1 MTYDSQQSSNRPT
14 WPRALGCSVTSAG
27 LAKERKLM
35 PGTGKVLRVLVVDD
49 DRDGADTL
57 GLLVEE
63 LGNQVHVTYGGTSA
77 LDVATVFRPDLMLID
92 LAMPDMD
99 GCHLVGQFR
108 QIPAFA
114 KTRIVAVT
122 GHANEGHKTLAMKA
136 GFDKVLFKPVALK
149 EIKAVL
155 ASVVQGGALA
165 VQSPQPAKKRASSQ
179 AERRLP
185 ISEARRIRKDRKSG
199 ILTQAESEAAV
210 CEGIIRFQE
219 DYLGGGAEQIRVHFI
234 KDLLVIRILGALTVA
249 ERQLVKS
256 LSPEKGRDL
265 IKQTREQLL
274 ELARPMLESMVHEVV
289 GVKVLSMHHDI
300 STVTGEEVVL
310 FSLTEAPRFF

>member
-1 MTYDSQQSSNRPT
+1 
-14 WPRALGCSVTSAG
+14 
-27 LAKERKLM
+27 M
-35 PGTGKVLRVLVVDD
+35 PKTGRTLRVLVVDD
-49 DRDGADTL
+49 DRDAADTL
-57 GLLVEE
+57 GLVVEE

-99 GCHLVGQFR
+99 GCRLVMQFR
-108 QIPAFA
+108 QIPSFA
-114 KTRIVAVT
+114 QTQIVAIT
-122 GHANEGHKTLAMKA
+122 GHADQGHKTLAMKA
-136 GFDKVLFKPVALK
+136 GFDKVLFKPVPLT
-149 EIKAVL
+149 EIRAVL
-155 ASVVQGGALA
+155 ASVVPVVVLA
-165 VQSPQPAKKRASSQ
+165 GQSPQLANKRASHR

-185 ISEARRIRKDRKSG
+185 INEARRIRKERESR
-199 ILTQAESEAAV
+199 ILTQAESEAAI

-219 DYLGGGAEQIRVHFI
+219 DYLGWAAEQIRVHLI
-234 KDLLVIRILGALTVA
+234 KDLLVVRLQGVLTVA

-300 STVTGEEVVL
+300 STVTGEEVVI
-310 FSLTEAPRFF
+310 FSLTEAPRISVKLQPSEVGFGSGSGGR

>member
-1 MTYDSQQSSNRPT
+1 
-14 WPRALGCSVTSAG
+14 
-27 LAKERKLM
+27 M
-35 PGTGKVLRVLVVDD
+35 PGTGKKTLRVLVVDD

-57 GLLVEE
+57 GMVVEE
-63 LGNQVHVTYGGTSA
+63 LGHHVHVTYGGTSA
-77 LDVATVFRPDLMLID
+77 LDVATVFRPELMLID

-99 GCHLVGQFR
+99 GCRLVTQFR

-114 KTRIVAVT
+114 QTQIVAIT
-122 GHANEGHKTLAMKA
+122 GHADAGHKTLAMKA
-136 GFDKVLFKPVALK
+136 GFDKVLFKPVALT
-149 EIKAVL
+149 EIRAVL
-155 ASVVQGGALA
+155 ASVVPVVALA
-165 VQSPQPAKKRASSQ
+165 VQSPQRANKRVSPRTEQ
-179 AERRLP
+179 RLP
-185 ISEARRIRKDRKSG
+185 INEARRIRKDRKSG

-210 CEGIIRFQE
+210 CEGIIHFQE
-219 DYLGGGAEQIRVHFI
+219 DYLGWGAEQIRVHLI
-234 KDLLVIRILGALTVA
+234 KDLLVVRILGALTVA

-300 STVTGEEVVL
+300 STVTGEEVIL
-310 FSLTEAPRFF
+310 FSLTEAPQFV

>member
-1 MTYDSQQSSNRPT
+1 
-14 WPRALGCSVTSAG
+14 
-27 LAKERKLM
+27 
-35 PGTGKVLRVLVVDD
+35 
-49 DRDGADTL
+49 
-57 GLLVEE
+57 
-63 LGNQVHVTYGGTSA
+63 
-77 LDVATVFRPDLMLID
+77 
-92 LAMPDMD
+92 
-99 GCHLVGQFR
+99 
-108 QIPAFA
+108 
-114 KTRIVAVT
+114 
-122 GHANEGHKTLAMKA
+122 MKA

-155 ASVVQGGALA
+155 GSVVQGGALA
-165 VQSPQPAKKRASSQ
+165 GQSPQPAKRRASSQ
-179 AERRLP
+179 TEQRLP

-210 CEGIIRFQE
+210 CEGIVRFQE
-219 DYLGGGAEQIRVHFI
+219 EYFGGGAEQIRVHFI

-249 ERQLVKS
+249 ERQLVKAV
-256 LSPEKGRDL
+256 SPEKGRDL

-310 FSLTEAPRFF
+310 FSLTEAPHFSNLLT

>member
-1 MTYDSQQSSNRPT
+1 
-14 WPRALGCSVTSAG
+14 
-27 LAKERKLM
+27 M
-35 PGTGKVLRVLVVDD
+35 PKTGRTLRVLVVDD
-49 DRDGADTL
+49 DRDAADTL
-57 GLLVEE
+57 GLVIEE

-99 GCHLVGQFR
+99 GCRLVMRFR

-114 KTRIVAVT
+114 QTQIVAIT
-122 GHANEGHKTLAMKA
+122 GHTDEGHKSLAMKA
-136 GFDKVLFKPVALK
+136 GFDNVLFKPVALT
-149 EIKAVL
+149 EIRAVV
-155 ASVVQGGALA
+155 ASVVPVVALA
-165 VQSPQPAKKRASSQ
+165 GQSPQLAKKRASPR

-185 ISEARRIRKDRKSG
+185 INEARRIRKERESKVLS
-199 ILTQAESEAAV
+199 QAEGEAAV

-219 DYLGGGAEQIRVHFI
+219 DYLGWGAEQIRVHLI
-234 KDLLVIRILGALTVA
+234 KDLLVVRLLGVLTVA

-265 IKQTREQLL
+265 IKQTRDQLL

-300 STVTGEEVVL
+300 STVTGEEVVI
-310 FSLTEAPRFF
+310 FSLAEAPRLL

>member
-1 MTYDSQQSSNRPT
+1 MTTETVRT
-14 WPRALGCSVTSAG
+14 H
-27 LAKERKLM
+27 LACY
-35 PGTGKVLRVLVVDD
+35 
-49 DRDGADTL
+49 
-57 GLLVEE
+57 VEE

-99 GCHLVGQFR
+99 GCRLVTQFR

-114 KTRIVAVT
+114 QTKIVAIT
-122 GHANEGHKTLAMKA
+122 GHADQGHKTLALKA
-136 GFDKVLFKPVALK
+136 GFDKVLFKPVALT
-149 EIKAVL
+149 EIRAVL
-155 ASVVQGGALA
+155 ASVVHVVALA
-165 VQSPQPAKKRASSQ
+165 GQSPQLANKRASPR

-185 ISEARRIRKDRKSG
+185 ISEARRIRKERESR
-199 ILTQAESEAAV
+199 ILTQAESEAAI

-219 DYLGGGAEQIRVHFI
+219 DYLGWGAEQIRVHLI
-234 KDLLVIRILGALTVA
+234 KDLLVVRLLGVLTVA
-249 ERQLVKS
+249 ERQLAKS

-265 IKQTREQLL
+265 IKQTRNQLL

-300 STVTGEEVVL
+300 STVTGEEVIL
-310 FSLTEAPRFF
+310 FSLTEAPRFS

>member
-1 MTYDSQQSSNRPT
+1 
-14 WPRALGCSVTSAG
+14 
-27 LAKERKLM
+27 M
-35 PGTGKVLRVLVVDD
+35 PGTGKILRVLVVDD

-63 LGNQVHVTYGGTSA
+63 LGNQVHVTYGGMSA

-114 KTRIVAVT
+114 QTQIVAVT
-122 GHANEGHKTLAMKA
+122 GHADQGHKTLAMKA

-155 ASVVQGGALA
+155 ASVVQGVALA
-165 VQSPQPAKKRASSQ
+165 GQSPQPAKKRASSQ

-185 ISEARRIRKDRKSG
+185 INEARKIRKDRKAG

>member
-1 MTYDSQQSSNRPT
+1 MQ
-14 WPRALGCSVTSAG
+14 
-27 LAKERKLM
+27 
-35 PGTGKVLRVLVVDD
+35 GTGKVLRVLVVDD

-114 KTRIVAVT
+114 QTQIVAVT
-122 GHANEGHKTLAMKA
+122 GHANEGHRTLAMKA

-155 ASVVQGGALA
+155 AIVVQGAAL
-165 VQSPQPAKKRASSQ
+165 VGQSPQLAKNRVSPQ

-185 ISEARRIRKDRKSG
+185 INEARKIRKDREAG
-199 ILTQAESEAAV
+199 VLTQAESEAAV

-219 DYLGGGAEQIRVHFI
+219 DYLGGGAEQIRVHFL

-265 IKQTREQLL
+265 IKQTRKQLV

-289 GVKVLSMHHDI
+289 GVKVLSVHHDI
-300 STVTGEEVVL
+300 STVTGEEVIL
-310 FSLTEAPRFF
+310 FSLTEAPHFF

>member
-1 MTYDSQQSSNRPT
+1 
-14 WPRALGCSVTSAG
+14 
-27 LAKERKLM
+27 M
-35 PGTGKVLRVLVVDD
+35 PETGRTLRVLVVDD

-77 LDVATVFRPDLMLID
+77 LDVATLFRPDLMLID

-99 GCHLVGQFR
+99 GCRLVRRFR

-114 KTRIVAVT
+114 QTQIVAIT
-122 GHANEGHKTLAMKA
+122 GHADEGHKSLAMKA
-136 GFDKVLFKPVALK
+136 GFDKVLFKPVALAD
-149 EIKAVL
+149 IRAVI
-155 ASVVQGGALA
+155 ASVVHVVALA
-165 VQSPQPAKKRASSQ
+165 GQSPQLANKHASLR

-185 ISEARRIRKDRKSG
+185 INEARRIRKERESR
-199 ILTQAESEAAV
+199 ILTQAESQAAI

-219 DYLGGGAEQIRVHFI
+219 DYLGWGSEQICVHLI
-234 KDLLVIRILGALTVA
+234 KDLLVVRLLGVLTVA

-256 LSPEKGRDL
+256 MSPEKGRDL
-265 IKQTREQLL
+265 VKQTREQLL
-274 ELARPMLESMVHEVV
+274 ELARPMLESVVHEVV

-300 STVTGEEVVL
+300 STVTGEEVII
-310 FSLTEAPRFF
+310 FSLTEAPRFS

>member
-1 MTYDSQQSSNRPT
+1 
-14 WPRALGCSVTSAG
+14 
-27 LAKERKLM
+27 M
-35 PGTGKVLRVLVVDD
+35 PGTGKTLRVLVVDD

-63 LGNQVHVTYGGTSA
+63 LGNQVHVTYGGMSA

-114 KTRIVAVT
+114 QTQIVAVT
-122 GHANEGHKTLAMKA
+122 GHADQGHKTLAMKA

-155 ASVVQGGALA
+155 ASVVQGVALA
-165 VQSPQPAKKRASSQ
+165 GQSPQPAKKRASSP

-185 ISEARRIRKDRKSG
+185 INEARKIRKDRKAG

-219 DYLGGGAEQIRVHFI
+219 DYLGGRAEQIRVHFI

>member
-1 MTYDSQQSSNRPT
+1 
-14 WPRALGCSVTSAG
+14 
-27 LAKERKLM
+27 M

-77 LDVATVFRPDLMLID
+77 LDVATVFRPDLMLLD

-155 ASVVQGGALA
+155 ASVVQGVALA
-165 VQSPQPAKKRASSQ
+165 VQSPQPAKRRASSQ
-179 AERRLP
+179 TEQRLP

-210 CEGIIRFQE
+210 CEGIVRFQE
-219 DYLGGGAEQIRVHFI
+219 EYFGGGAEQIRVHFI

-249 ERQLVKS
+249 ERQLVKAV
-256 LSPEKGRDL
+256 SPEKGRDL
-265 IKQTREQLL
+265 IKQAREQLL

>member
-1 MTYDSQQSSNRPT
+1 
-14 WPRALGCSVTSAG
+14 
-27 LAKERKLM
+27 M

-99 GCHLVGQFR
+99 GCHLVAQFR
-108 QIPAFA
+108 RIPAFA
-114 KTRIVAVT
+114 KTPIVAVT

-136 GFDKVLFKPVALK
+136 GFDKVLFKPVALT
-149 EIKAVL
+149 EIRAVL
-155 ASVVQGGALA
+155 ASVVPAVALMG
-165 VQSPQPAKKRASSQ
+165 QSPQLAHKRASPR

-185 ISEARRIRKDRKSG
+185 INEARRIRKERESR
-199 ILTQAESEAAV
+199 ILTQAESEAAI

-219 DYLGGGAEQIRVHFI
+219 DYLGWGAEEIRVHLI
-234 KDLLVIRILGALTVA
+234 KDLLVVRLTNVLTVA
-249 ERQLVKS
+249 ERQLAKS

-274 ELARPMLESMVHEVV
+274 ELARPMLASMVHEVV

-300 STVTGEEVVL
+300 STVTGEEVIL
-310 FSLTEAPRFF
+310 FSLTEAPRFL

>member
-1 MTYDSQQSSNRPT
+1 MS
-14 WPRALGCSVTSAG
+14 
-27 LAKERKLM
+27 
-35 PGTGKVLRVLVVDD
+35 GTGKTLRVLVVDD

-63 LGNQVHVTYGGTSA
+63 LGNQVHVTYGGMSA
-77 LDVATVFRPDLMLID
+77 LDVAAVFRPDLMLID

-114 KTRIVAVT
+114 QTQIVAVT
-122 GHANEGHKTLAMKA
+122 GHADQGHKTLAMKA

-155 ASVVQGGALA
+155 ASVVQGVALA
-165 VQSPQPAKKRASSQ
+165 GQSPQPAKKRASSQ

-185 ISEARRIRKDRKSG
+185 INEVRKIRKDRKAG